1 MVIDCYLFSNIAR
14 KIDHIYY
21 TEFDY
26 GISSFFYYDLSDCNF
41 ESVYLNSF
49 LYKVRIDS
57 NDVFF
62 VNKSGFRA
70 TKFQIIEEV
79 NISDWIQASTL
90 NERTKTNLKSI
101 FNGSLSQEKVL
112 NIYNKII
119 TSSPNSLTAIQTFK
133 IHAILSQKKY
143 ELPTL
148 MITNEN
154 WRYLRI
160 FEFYSR
166 EYDFSPSSV
175 PFIKQLEIE
184 SYLGSKKFEYVE
196 NEDVEILMA
205 DMVLFSKLVL
215 SRKLTQTQFEN
226 CCRRMI
232 EIIPLL
238 IKNYKKDF
246 VRNSLQANYEIP
258 HDTQYL
264 FFPEII
270 LKHPCWVMEMKA
282 KDLAY
287 SYDKDRLL
295 LLGYKIS
302 DYNYTSY
309 WSSEIKKARAIFK
322 NENYQYIELDE

>member
-1 MVIDCYLFSNIAR
+1 MFIDCYLLSNIAR

-41 ESVYLNSF
+41 ESVYINNF
-49 LYKVRIDS
+49 LYKVRVDS

-62 VNKSGFRA
+62 VGKNGFRA
-70 TKFQIIEEV
+70 VKFQTIEEV
-79 NISDWIQASTL
+79 NILDCIQTSTL
-90 NERTKTNLKSI
+90 NDRTKTNLESI
-101 FNGSLSQEKVL
+101 FNGSLPQDKVL
-112 NIYNKII
+112 KIYNKII
-119 TSSPNSLTAIQTFK
+119 TSSPTSLTAIQTFK

-148 MITNEN
+148 IVTNEN

-166 EYDFSPSSV
+166 EYDFNPSSV
-175 PFIKQLEIE
+175 TFIKQLEIE

-196 NEDVEILMA
+196 NEDVETLMS
-205 DMVLFSKLVL
+205 DMVRFSKLVL

-226 CCRRMI
+226 CCRMI

-246 VRNSLQANYEIP
+246 VRNALQANYEIP
-258 HDTQYL
+258 HDCQYL

-295 LLGYKIS
+295 LLGYKIR

-309 WSSEIKKARAIFK
+309 WSSEIEKAREIFK
-322 NENYQYIELDE
+322 NENYQYIELNE

>member
-1 MVIDCYLFSNIAR
+1 MFIDCYLFSNIAR

-62 VNKSGFRA
+62 VNKNGFRA
-70 TKFQIIEEV
+70 TKFQILEEV
-79 NISDWIQASTL
+79 NILDWVEASTL
-90 NERTKTNLKSI
+90 NDRTKTNLKSI
-101 FNGSLSQEKVL
+101 FNGSLPQDKVL

-119 TSSPNSLTAIQTFK
+119 TNSPNSLTAIQTFK

-148 MITNEN
+148 IITNEN

-160 FEFYSR
+160 FEFYGR
-166 EYDFSPSSV
+166 EYDFSPRTV

-196 NEDVEILMA
+196 NEDVEILMS
-205 DMVLFSKLVL
+205 DMVRFSKLVL

-226 CCRRMI
+226 CCRMI

-246 VRNSLQANYEIP
+246 VRNALQANYEIP
-258 HDTQYL
+258 HDSQYL

-270 LKHPCWVMEMKA
+270 LKHPSWIMEMKA

-309 WSSEIKKARAIFK
+309 WSSEIKKAREIFK
-322 NENYQYIELDE
+322 NENYQYIELNE

>member
-1 MVIDCYLFSNIAR
+1 MFIDCYLLSNIAR

-26 GISSFFYYDLSDCNF
+26 GISSFFYYDLSDCDF
-41 ESVYLNSF
+41 ESVYLNNF
-49 LYKVRIDS
+49 LYKVRIDL

-62 VNKSGFRA
+62 VDKTGFRA
-70 TKFQIIEEV
+70 TKFQIVEEV
-79 NISDWIQASTL
+79 NILDWVEASTL
-90 NERTKTNLKSI
+90 NDRTKTNLKSI
-101 FNGSLSQEKVL
+101 FNGSLPQDKVL

-119 TSSPNSLTAIQTFK
+119 TSSPTSLTSIQ
-133 IHAILSQKKY
+133 AILSQKKY

-148 MITNEN
+148 IVTNEN

-166 EYDFSPSSV
+166 EYDFNPSSV

-196 NEDVEILMA
+196 NEDVETLMS
-205 DMVLFSKLVL
+205 DMVRFSKLVL

-226 CCRRMI
+226 CCRMI

-246 VRNSLQANYEIP
+246 VRNALQANYEIP
-258 HDTQYL
+258 HDCQYL

-295 LLGYKIS
+295 LLGYKIR

-309 WSSEIKKARAIFK
+309 WSSEIEKAREIFK
-322 NENYQYIELDE
+322 NENYQYIELNE